1 MNKSKRK
8 LENTLRPM
16 KKTKS
21 KGIVEVLRGKFIAKV
36 LAQETWN
43 ISKEQC
49 NPSSKKSG
57 KKRKNKAQSQW
68 EQGNSKDHREN
79 K

>member
-1 MNKSKRK
+1 M
-8 LENTLRPM
+8 
-16 KKTKS
+16 KTKTIS
-21 KGIVEVLRGKFIAKV
+21 KGIVQVLRGKFIAKV
-36 LAQETWN
+36 LAQKTWN

-68 EQGNSKDHREN
+68 E
-79 K
+79 